1 VSLYDARVEFDV
13 SDVLELLATKAPAD
27 HFETMIEKA
36 RRNGVAGAELATLES
51 AVRVSLRINSQMQR
65 SQHREAGLSALVDAA
80 RELATP
86 YDTETLLQVITR
98 RARHLLGLDLAY
110 IALLDEEHGYVR
122 VRAADGH
129 TSGITVGLRLPA
141 DGGLS
146 KVGQV
151 GVAQFWTADYLAD
164 DRIVHNDTIDDVVRA
179 EGLHAMMAVPLNY
192 GDRLHC
198 SQPSGMLYV
207 ASRKVRHFSAD
218 ERSLL
223 HALGNLAGMFI
234 ESARLLGESTETAA
248 GLERRLVE
256 ADAELR
262 VAREL
267 GEIQDRLVG
276 LVLGGGDLHA
286 LAEEAGRL
294 LDGGLRIQAPSGT
307 VLTTTGDV
315 PEREDIAEAVGAMG
329 AHAAD
334 EPVPLAQ
341 GVWAAPVFA
350 GNDYLGI
357 LLLRP
362 RRELTGHGTL
372 LLRMITRTV
381 ALLLQQNNR
390 SVAVEGQDH
399 EKLLDDLL
407 AVPQHSPKLLEKRA
421 RRIGVDL
428 DKAHLVVIAR
438 PEGNAQGRADIWAAS
453 YARRMG
459 GLKSMRNGCAVL
471 LLPGTDAGGVARTV
485 LDELSSSLGQP
496 VSVGAAGPV
505 SGPDSVHRG
514 YQEALRCLDAITA
527 LGVTGRAASARELG
541 FLGVLLSDNHDVEG
555 FIDSVL
561 GPVLEYDRE
570 RFTDLIPTLDA
581 YFDEGASPTYA
592 AEKLH
597 VHPNTVARR
606 LERIKELLG
615 ADWQKPERVLDVQLA
630 LRLFRVRDA
639 LLDNRSPSA
648 DDLPGD
654 ADL

>member
-1 VSLYDARVEFDV
+1 
-13 SDVLELLATKAPAD
+13 
-27 HFETMIEKA
+27 MIEKA
-36 RRNGVAGAELATLES
+36 RRNGLAGAELATLES

-65 SQHREAGLSALVDAA
+65 SQQREAGLSALVDAA

-129 TSGITVGLRLPA
+129 TAGITVGLRLPA

-146 KVGQV
+146 KIGQV
-151 GVAQFWTADYLAD
+151 GAAQFWTADYLAD
-164 DRIVHNDTIDDVVRA
+164 DRIVHNDAIDDVVRA

-223 HALGNLAGMFI
+223 HSLGNLAGMFI
-234 ESARLLGESTETAA
+234 ESARLLGESSGTVSE
-248 GLERRLVE
+248 LERRLGTAE
-256 ADAELR
+256 SELR
-262 VAREL
+262 TAKDL
-267 GEIQDRLVG
+267 GEVRDRLVG

-286 LAEEAGRL
+286 LAEEASGL
-294 LDGGLRIQAPSGT
+294 LDGALRVQSPSGT
-307 VLTTTGDV
+307 VLTSAGTM
-315 PEREDIAEAVGAMG
+315 PERPEIAEAVTAID

-334 EPVPLAQ
+334 EPVALPD

-350 GNDYLGI
+350 GNDYLGT

-362 RRELTGHGTL
+362 RRELGDSGKR
-372 LLRMITRTV
+372 LLRVVTRTI

-407 AVPQHSPKLLEKRA
+407 AVPQHSPKQLEKRA

-428 DKAHLVVIAR
+428 DKALLVLIAR
-438 PEGNAQGRADIWAAS
+438 PEGNVQGRADIWAS
-453 YARRMG
+453 SFARRAG
-459 GLKSMRNGCAVL
+459 GLKSMRNGCVVL
-471 LLPGTDAGGVARTV
+471 MLPGTDAGAVARTV
-485 LDELSSSLGQP
+485 SEELSSSLGQP

-505 SGPDSVHRG
+505 SGPESVHRG
-514 YQEALRCLDAITA
+514 FQEALRCLDAITA
-527 LGVTGRAASARELG
+527 LGVTGRGASARELG

-555 FIDSVL
+555 FIQSVL
-561 GPVLEYDRE
+561 GPVLDYDRE
-570 RFTDLIPTLDA
+570 RFTDLVPTLDA
-581 YFDEGASPTYA
+581 YFDEGGSPTYA

-639 LLDNRSPSA
+639 LLVNRSPSA
-648 DDLPGD
+648 DDAAGD
-654 ADL
+654 GDL